1 MNLDEKYQLLKKW
14 ILDNNGFIN
23 EKLDFTYINNE
34 NRYIVSN
41 NDINPEELLFSIPD
55 KLCINNKLINDIPNI
70 NNINIDNLD
79 INSIMIL
86 ILKYHFSLGENSFYY
101 PYLNLLPSY
110 EDYNY
115 HPLYKYNDELGKKWR
130 TISNKIV
137 DMIESQIRIIDKI
150 FDNFTKLG
158 INITY
163 QEVKYYYMI
172 IITRQWTNV
181 GLVPFA
187 DLLQHSNSS
196 NLLLNTNNNSHYI
209 KNNNNGIMKN
219 QIIYDNYGLYDDNI
233 LFTNFGFVDQ
243 INNTQLSRFIKIP
256 IINNIKNDTPFNRL
270 RLTEL
275 NSFKSKHFILSNNFF
290 DKNILYQ
297 LRLYSLTLSDIKS
310 IDISTTFYNQVISIS
325 NEKESYLSLFKILKN
340 LISSK
345 SDIKSIMNNIND
357 YHPDSIEYKI
367 SSLVLF
373 ENEIIRYSINML
385 LYEWI
390 KLLGCPFNLNLKVLY
405 D

>member
-256 IINNIKNDTPFNRL
+256 IINNIKN
-270 RLTEL
+270 
-275 NSFKSKHFILSNNFF
+275 
-290 DKNILYQ
+290 
-297 LRLYSLTLSDIKS
+297 
-310 IDISTTFYNQVISIS
+310 
-325 NEKESYLSLFKILKN
+325 
-340 LISSK
+340 
-345 SDIKSIMNNIND
+345 
-357 YHPDSIEYKI
+357 
-367 SSLVLF
+367 
-373 ENEIIRYSINML
+373 
-385 LYEWI
+385 
-390 KLLGCPFNLNLKVLY
+390 
-405 D
+405 